1 MCLGA
6 ATINTQSK
14 TKCKIN
20 VFGALLKCEMPFGKS
35 IYIKL
40 GAQNIINEF
49 NVGFIG
55 FVKMARESNLFMSD
69 IIQ

>member
-1 MCLGA
+1 
-6 ATINTQSK
+6 
-14 TKCKIN
+14 
-20 VFGALLKCEMPFGKS
+20 MPFGKS